1 MVITER
7 GNRKKHWI
15 MKKTGK
21 KMKLK
26 SWGLELKFKA
36 ASTVMVM
43 KILEV
48 YKELSRI
55 AVKLWKVE
63 LGFFP

>member
-1 MVITER
+1 
-7 GNRKKHWI
+7 
-15 MKKTGK
+15 
-21 KMKLK
+21 MKLK